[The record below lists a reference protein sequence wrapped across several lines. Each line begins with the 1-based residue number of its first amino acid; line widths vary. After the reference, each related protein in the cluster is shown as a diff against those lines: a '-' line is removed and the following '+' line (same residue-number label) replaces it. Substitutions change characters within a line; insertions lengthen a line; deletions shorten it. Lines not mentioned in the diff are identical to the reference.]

1 MKKSLLIIA
10 LLFGVSITF
19 AQDNVYGVRAGF
31 NVTNLDFRPD
41 LPPSGVE
48 NAHRNGF
55 AIGFL
60 AEYGISEKFSIAP
73 EIQFSAEGAKD
84 KEFRLDYLQMPILLN
99 YKITRKIALGV
110 GPQFSLK
117 AHDYEDGFKNVV
129 YSGIAGLTYMITDE
143 IFVDARFSYGLTD
156 VFDDSVGLEAINK
169 NLQFGFGIKL

>member
-1 MKKSLLIIA
+1 MKKYLLIIA
-10 LLFGVSITF
+10 LLFSVSLTF
-19 AQDNVYGVRAGF
+19 AQENVFGVRAGF
-31 NVTNLDFRPD
+31 NVTNLDFRPEV
-41 LPPSGVE
+41 PAGVE

-110 GPQFSLK
+110 GPQISLK
-117 AHDYEDGFKNVV
+117 AHDYEDGFQNLV

-143 IFVDARFSYGLTD
+143 IFVDARFSYGLTNI
-156 VFDDSVGLEAINK
+156 FDDLTGLEAINK